1 MGQFDGLSNPVR
13 SRRDKGFFSGLLA
26 ALIHRH
32 GSDSL
37 AGVA

>member
-1 MGQFDGLSNPVR
+1 MALPSISASDWVA
-13 SRRDKGFFSGLLA
+13 KMTLA